1 MPPDEFRI
9 PGPFHFS
16 DRCFQAMNKTLLSSL
31 LQVTTAH
38 ILDYLN
44 RLKSRPVFPSQDQ
57 IKALDG
63 LDFDLPMG
71 TTDPT
76 KVINLL
82 HQLGS
87 PGTVASAG
95 GRYFGFVIGST
106 LPTAL
111 AAHCL
116 AGAWDQCAGLH
127 VLSPVGEKLELVSGR
142 WLKELLRLPMGSGVG
157 FVTGAT
163 MGNFTGLATAR
174 HALLKQAGWNVEAQ
188 GLFGAP
194 EIKVIVGEQVH
205 VSVLKSLSLL
215 GLGSERVLRLPVDDQ
230 GRIKVDTF
238 EFEDGPTIVCLQA
251 GNVDTGSVDPLNQI
265 IPIAKEKGA
274 WVHIDGS
281 FGLWAAASSKYKH
294 LIEGAELA
302 DSWSVDL
309 HKWLNVPYDS
319 GVVICRYPELLKAAM
334 SVNAAYLPAGTPGP
348 YQFTPGLSRRAR
360 GVEAYAALYS
370 LGKSGVAQLIE
381 ECCRHADT
389 MSKMLQEAGYEILND
404 VVLNQVLVDFG
415 ERTDEIIQAIQEDGT
430 CWASGTKWQGKSAMR
445 ISVSSWATT
454 KEDVQVSLKAMIRV
468 AKQFS

>member
-1 MPPDEFRI
+1 MSFEFRGLFI
-9 PGPFHFS
+9 LVTDVF
-16 DRCFQAMNKTLLSSL
+16 RQMNKSRLSNL
-31 LQVTTAH
+31 FQITTAH
-38 ILDYLN
+38 ILDYLD

-57 IKALDG
+57 IEALDG
-63 LDFDLPMG
+63 LDFDLPAE

-95 GRYFGFVIGST
+95 GRYFGFVIGGT

-111 AAHCL
+111 AAYCL
-116 AGAWDQCAGLH
+116 AGAWDQCAGLQ
-127 VLSPVGEKLELVSGR
+127 VLSPVGEKLELIAGR
-142 WLKELLRLPMGSGVG
+142 WIKELLRLPGQSGVG

-174 HALLKQAGWNVEAQ
+174 HTLLKQAGWNVEAQ

-194 EIKVIVGEQVH
+194 EIKVVVSEQVH
-205 VSVLKSLSLL
+205 VSVLKALSLL
-215 GLGSERVLRLPVDDQ
+215 GLGSERVVRLPVDDQ
-230 GRIKVDTF
+230 GRIKANTF

-265 IPIAKEKGA
+265 IPIAKKKGA
-274 WVHIDGS
+274 WVHIDGA

-319 GVVICRYPELLKAAM
+319 GVVICRYPELMRAAM

-370 LGKSGVAQLIE
+370 LGKSGVSHLIE
-381 ECCRHADT
+381 ECCRHANT
-389 MSKMLQEAGYEILND
+389 MSNVLQEAGYEALNN

-415 ERTDEIIQAIQEDGT
+415 ERTDEIIKAIQEEGT

-454 KEDVQVSLKAMIRV
+454 EEDVQVSLKAIIRI

>member
-1 MPPDEFRI
+1 MGDT
-9 PGPFHFS
+9 PFT
-16 DRCFQAMNKTLLSSL
+16 NL
-31 LQVTTAH
+31 LQATTGH
-38 ILDYLN
+38 MVDYLN
-44 RLKSRPVFPSQDQ
+44 GLKTRSVFPSQDQ
-57 IKALDG
+57 IEALDG
-63 LDFDLPMG
+63 FDFDLPIG
-71 TTDPT
+71 ATDPT

-87 PGTVASAG
+87 PGTVATAG

-116 AGAWDQCAGLH
+116 SGAWDQCAGLH
-127 VLSPVGEKLELVSGR
+127 VLSPVGEKLEIVAGR
-142 WLKELLRLPMGSGVG
+142 WLKELLRLPVESCVG

-174 HALLKQAGWNVEAQ
+174 HALLKQLDWNVEAQ

-205 VSVLKSLSLL
+205 VSVLKALSLL
-215 GLGSERVLRLPVDDQ
+215 GLGSERVVRLPVDDQ
-230 GRIKVDTF
+230 GRIKPDTF
-238 EFEDGPTIVCLQA
+238 DFDDGPTIVCLHA
-251 GNVDTGSVDPLNQI
+251 GNVDTGSVDPLDQI
-265 IPIAKEKGA
+265 IPMAKEKGA
-274 WVHIDGS
+274 WVHIDGA
-281 FGLWAAASSKYKH
+281 FGLWAAASSKFQH
-294 LIEGAELA
+294 LIAGAELA

-319 GVVICRYPELLKAAM
+319 GVVICRYPELLSAAM

-348 YQFTPGLSRRAR
+348 YQFTPGMSRRAR

-370 LGKSGVAQLIE
+370 LGKSGVTQLIE
-381 ECCRHADT
+381 DCCRHANT
-389 MSKMLQEAGYEILND
+389 MSKILQQAGYKILND

-415 ERTDEIIQAIQEDGT
+415 ERTDEIIQAIQEEGT

-454 KEDVQVSLKAMIRV
+454 DEDVQVSMEAMLRV
-468 AKQFS
+468 ARKFS